1 MMTVSRQRTPAG
13 TAEFSQRPPARR
25 RGGRSR
31 SGYGFVAA
39 YLVLLLLFGVIPTLY
54 AVWLAVTNSS
64 GQLVGLG
71 NFTQVVSDYRFIP
84 AFEDIAVYLV
94 IWLGVL
100 VVAVVGLA
108 LMLHGR
114 LRRLSA
120 VSRFVFY
127 LPGAL
132 AGAASALIW
141 MFMLDPSV
149 SPVAWL
155 LHDFGYGSFADTI
168 APQRLPA
175 VFAIMAFWT
184 GAGGWIV
191 VMYGALN
198 NIPGELLEAARI
210 DGASALKTA
219 WYVQIPLLRKW
230 IAYMLILAFAAVTQL
245 FVEPQLV
252 GEASLGEVSDSWSPN
267 QLAYQYAF
275 HSNNFNDASAVSI
288 YLLILGLAAATVIV
302 FRSGLFEVGP

>member
-1 MMTVSRQRTPAG
+1 MAVSLRTRSGDAPAVP
-13 TAEFSQRPPARR
+13 ARPPARDGAR
-25 RGGRSR
+25 RGRA
-31 SGYGFVAA
+31 GYGFVSA
-39 YLVLLLLFGVIPTLY
+39 YFVLLLLFGVAPTLY
-54 AVWLAVTNSS
+54 AVWLALTNSS
-64 GQLVGLG
+64 GQLVGIG
-71 NFTQVVSDYRFIP
+71 NFTQVLGDYRFLP
-84 AFEDIAVYLV
+84 AFENVAVYLA
-94 IWLGVL
+94 IWLVVL

-114 LRRLSA
+114 LQRVGA

-132 AGAASALIW
+132 AGAASALVW

-149 SPVAWL
+149 SPLAWL
-155 LHDFGYGSFADTI
+155 LHGLGYGSFTDVI
-168 APQRLPA
+168 APQRLPL
-175 VFAIMAFWT
+175 VFAVMAFWT

-198 NIPGELLEAARI
+198 TIPDELLEAARI
-210 DGASALKTA
+210 DGASALQTA
-219 WYVQIPLLRKW
+219 WRVQIPMLRKW
-230 IAYMLILAFAAVTQL
+230 IAYMVILAFATGTQL

-252 GEASLGEVSDSWSPN
+252 GAASLGEVSDSWSPN

-288 YLLILGLAAATVIV
+288 YLLILGLAAAALVV
-302 FRSGLFEVGP
+302 FRSGLFEAGQ

>member
-1 MMTVSRQRTPAG
+1 MALSEQTSVGASVI
-13 TAEFSQRPPARR
+13 AERPPAARR
-25 RGGRSR
+25 RGGRR
-31 SGYGFVAA
+31 RAGYGFVAG
-39 YLVLLLLFGVIPTLY
+39 YFVLLLLFGVVPTVY
-54 AVWLAVTNSS
+54 AVWLALTNSK
-64 GQLVGLG
+64 GQLVGIG
-71 NFTQVVSDYRFIP
+71 NFTQVLGDYRFWP
-84 AFEDIAVYLV
+84 AFENVAIYLA
-94 IWLGVL
+94 IWMVVL

-114 LRRLSA
+114 LRKASA

-132 AGAASALIW
+132 AGAASALVW

-149 SPVAWL
+149 SPLSWL
-155 LHDFGYGSFADTI
+155 LRQFGFSTFSDVI
-168 APQRLPA
+168 LPQHLPI
-175 VFAIMAFWT
+175 VFAVMAFWT

-198 NIPGELLEAARI
+198 NIPDELIEAARL
-210 DGASALKTA
+210 DGASVLKTA
-219 WYVQIPLLRKW
+219 WYVQIPMLRKW
-230 IAYMLILAFAAVTQL
+230 IAYMLILAFATGAQL

-275 HSNNFNDASAVSI
+275 HSNNFNDASVVSI
-288 YLLILGLAAATVIV
+288 YLLILCLACAALVV
-302 FRSGLFEVGP
+302 FRSGLFEVGQ

>member
-1 MMTVSRQRTPAG
+1 MAVSQQRRPAG
-13 TAEFSQRPPARR
+13 AERVTARPPARPRGR
-25 RGGRSR
+25 RARA
-31 SGYGFVAA
+31 GYGFVAA
-39 YLVLLLLFGVIPTLY
+39 YLVLLVLFGVVPTLY
-54 AVWLAVTNSS
+54 AVWLAITNSA

-71 NFTQVVSDYRFIP
+71 NFTQVISDYRFVP

-94 IWLGVL
+94 IWLVVL

-114 LRRLSA
+114 LRRASA

-132 AGAASALIW
+132 AGAASALVW

-155 LHDFGYGSFADTI
+155 LHDLGYSSFADTI
-168 APQRLPA
+168 APQRLPV

-219 WYVQIPLLRKW
+219 WYVQVPLLRKW
-230 IAYMLILAFAAVTQL
+230 IAYMLILAFAAGTQL

-275 HSNNFNDASAVSI
+275 HSNNFNDASTVSI
-288 YLLILGLAAATVIV
+288 YLLILGLACATLVV
-302 FRSGLFEVGP
+302 FRSGLFEVEQ

>member
-1 MMTVSRQRTPAG
+1 MAVSPQVRAGAPRARKART
-13 TAEFSQRPPARR
+13 
-25 RGGRSR
+25 GGRA
-31 SGYGFVAA
+31 GYGFVSG
-39 YLVLLLLFGVIPTLY
+39 YFVLLLLFGIGPTVY
-54 AVWLAVTNSS
+54 AIWLAISNSS
-64 GQLVGLG
+64 GQLVGFG
-71 NFTQVVSDYRFIP
+71 NFTQVLGDYRFFP
-84 AFEDIAVYLV
+84 AFANVALYLV
-94 IWLGVL
+94 IWLVVL
-100 VVAVVGLA
+100 VVAVVGIA

-114 LRRLSA
+114 MRRASA
-120 VSRFVFY
+120 VSRFFFY

-132 AGAASALIW
+132 AGAASALVW

-155 LHDFGYGSFADTI
+155 LHGLGYGTFSDTI
-168 APQRLPA
+168 APSRLPV

-210 DGASALKTA
+210 DGASVLKTA

-230 IAYMLILAFAAVTQL
+230 IAYMLILAFATGTQL

-252 GEASLGEVSDSWSPN
+252 GEASLGQVSDTWSPN
-267 QLAYQYAF
+267 QLAYEYAF
-275 HSNNFNDASAVSI
+275 HANNFNDASAVSI
-288 YLLILGLAAATVIV
+288 YLLVLGLAAAALVV
-302 FRSGLFEVGP
+302 FKSGLFEVGS

>member
-1 MMTVSRQRTPAG
+1 VALSLKVRRAGAPATPA
-13 TAEFSQRPPARR
+13 RPPAGDGPR
-25 RGGRSR
+25 RGQA
-31 SGYGFVAA
+31 GYAFVSA
-39 YLVLLLLFGVIPTLY
+39 YFVLLLLFGVAPTLY
-54 AVWLAVTNSS
+54 AVWLAITNSS

-71 NFTQVVSDYRFIP
+71 NFTQVLGDYRFFP
-84 AFEDIAVYLV
+84 AFANVALYLV
-94 IWLGVL
+94 IWLVVL
-100 VVAVVGLA
+100 VVAVIVVA

-114 LRRLSA
+114 LRRASS

-132 AGAASALIW
+132 AGAASALVW

-155 LHDFGYGSFADTI
+155 LHGLGYGTFADVI

-198 NIPGELLEAARI
+198 NIPDELLEAARI
-210 DGASALKTA
+210 DGASALRTA
-219 WYVQIPLLRKW
+219 WHVQIPLLRKW
-230 IAYMLILAFAAVTQL
+230 IAYMLILAFATGTQL

-275 HSNNFNDASAVSI
+275 HANNFNDASAVSI
-288 YLLILGLAAATVIV
+288 YLLILGLAAAALVV
-302 FRSGLFEVGP
+302 FRSGLFEAGQ

>member
-1 MMTVSRQRTPAG
+1 MAVSQQARPAGAAEVSR
-13 TAEFSQRPPARR
+13 RPPARR
-25 RGGRSR
+25 RGRRGRA
-31 SGYGFVAA
+31 GYGFVAA
-39 YLVLLLLFGVIPTLY
+39 YLVLLALFGVVPTLY
-54 AVWLAVTNSS
+54 AVWLAITNSA

-71 NFTQVVSDYRFIP
+71 NFTQVISDYRFVP
-84 AFEDIAVYLV
+84 AFENIAIYL
-94 IWLGVL
+94 ITWLVVL
-100 VVAVVGLA
+100 VVSVVGLA

-114 LRRLSA
+114 LRRASA

-155 LHDFGYGSFADTI
+155 LHDLGYSTFADTI
-168 APQRLPA
+168 APQRLPV

-219 WYVQIPLLRKW
+219 WYVQVPMLRKW
-230 IAYMLILAFAAVTQL
+230 IAYMLILAFAAGTQL

-252 GEASLGEVSDSWSPN
+252 GAASLGEVSDSWSPN

-275 HSNNFNDASAVSI
+275 HSNNFNDASTVSV
-288 YLLILGLAAATVIV
+288 YLLVLGLACAALVV
-302 FRSGLFEVGP
+302 FRSGLFEVEP

>member
-1 MMTVSRQRTPAG
+1 
-13 TAEFSQRPPARR
+13 
-25 RGGRSR
+25 
-31 SGYGFVAA
+31 
-39 YLVLLLLFGVIPTLY
+39 
-54 AVWLAVTNSS
+54 VWLALVNSS
-64 GQLVGLG
+64 GQLVGVG
-71 NFTQVVSDYRFIP
+71 NFTQVLGDYRFLP
-84 AFEDIAVYLV
+84 AFEDVAVYLA
-94 IWLGVL
+94 IWLVVL

-114 LRRLSA
+114 LQRASA

-132 AGAASALIW
+132 AGAASALVW

-155 LHDFGYGSFADTI
+155 LHDLGYGSFADVI
-168 APQRLPA
+168 APQRLPV
-175 VFAIMAFWT
+175 VFAVMAFWT

-198 NIPGELLEAARI
+198 NIPDELLEAARI
-210 DGASALKTA
+210 DGASALQTA
-219 WYVQIPLLRKW
+219 WRVQIPMLRKW
-230 IAYMLILAFAAVTQL
+230 IAYMVILAFATGTQL

-252 GEASLGEVSDSWSPN
+252 GAASLGEVSDSWSPN

-275 HSNNFNDASAVSI
+275 HSDNFNDASAVSI
-288 YLLILGLAAATVIV
+288 YLLILGLAAAALVV
-302 FRSGLFEVGP
+302 FRSGLFEAGQ

>member
-1 MMTVSRQRTPAG
+1 MALSQQTTVGAPAIP
-13 TAEFSQRPPARR
+13 ERPPAPRR
-25 RGGRSR
+25 RSR
-31 SGYGFVAA
+31 RRRAGYGFVAGYFA
-39 YLVLLLLFGVIPTLY
+39 LLLLFGVVPTVY
-54 AVWLAVTNSS
+54 AVWLALTNSN
-64 GQLVGLG
+64 GQLVGIG
-71 NFTQVVSDYRFIP
+71 NFTQVLSDYRFWP
-84 AFEDIAVYLV
+84 AFENVAIYLA
-94 IWLGVL
+94 IWMVVL

-114 LRRLSA
+114 LRRASA

-132 AGAASALIW
+132 AGAASALVW

-155 LHDFGYGSFADTI
+155 LHDLGYGSFADVI
-168 APQRLPA
+168 APQRLPV
-175 VFAIMAFWT
+175 VFAVMAFWT

-198 NIPGELLEAARI
+198 NIPAELLEAARI
-210 DGASALKTA
+210 DGASALQAA
-219 WYVQIPLLRKW
+219 WYVQIPMLRKW
-230 IAYMLILAFAAVTQL
+230 IAYMVILAFATGTQL

-252 GEASLGEVSDSWSPN
+252 GEASLGQVSDSWSPN

-288 YLLILGLAAATVIV
+288 YLLILGLACAALVV
-302 FRSGLFEVGP
+302 FRSGLFEVGQ

>member
-1 MMTVSRQRTPAG
+1 MAVTQQGRPAG
-13 TAEFSQRPPARR
+13 TAENSQRSPARP
-25 RGGRSR
+25 RGKRTR
-31 SGYGFVAA
+31 AGYGFVAG
-39 YLVLLLLFGVIPTLY
+39 YLVLLTAFGVVPTLY
-54 AVWLAVTNSS
+54 AVWLAITNSA

-71 NFTQVVSDYRFIP
+71 NFTQVISDYRFIP
-84 AFEDIAVYLV
+84 AFEDIAIYLI
-94 IWLGVL
+94 IWLVVL

-114 LRRLSA
+114 LRRASA

-155 LHDFGYGSFADTI
+155 LHGLGYSSFADTI
-168 APQRLPA
+168 APQRLP
-175 VFAIMAFWT
+175 VIFAIMAFWT

-219 WYVQIPLLRKW
+219 WYVQVPLLRKW
-230 IAYMLILAFAAVTQL
+230 IAYMVILAFAAGTQL
-245 FVEPQLV
+245 FIEPQLV
-252 GEASLGEVSDSWSPN
+252 GEASLGEVSDTWSPN

-288 YLLILGLAAATVIV
+288 YLLILGLACATLVV
-302 FRSGLFEVGP
+302 FRSGLFEVGQ

>member
-1 MMTVSRQRTPAG
+1 MAVSLRVRPGGAPAMP
-13 TAEFSQRPPARR
+13 ARPPARDGAR
-25 RGGRSR
+25 RGRA
-31 SGYGFVAA
+31 GYGFVSA
-39 YLVLLLLFGVIPTLY
+39 YFVLLLLFGVAPTLY
-54 AVWLAVTNSS
+54 AVWLALSNSG
-64 GQLVGLG
+64 GQFVGLG
-71 NFTQVVSDYRFIP
+71 NFTQVLGDYRFFP
-84 AFEDIAVYLV
+84 AFENVAVYLG
-94 IWLGVL
+94 IWLVVL
-100 VVAVVGLA
+100 VIAVVGLA

-114 LRRLSA
+114 LRRASA

-132 AGAASALIW
+132 AGAASALVW

-155 LHDFGYGSFADTI
+155 LHDLGYSSFADVI

-175 VFAIMAFWT
+175 VFAVMAFWT

-198 NIPGELLEAARI
+198 NIPSELLEAARI
-210 DGASALKTA
+210 DGASALQTA
-219 WYVQIPLLRKW
+219 WHVQIPLLRKW
-230 IAYMLILAFAAVTQL
+230 IAYMLILAFATGTQL

-252 GEASLGEVSDSWSPN
+252 GAASLGEVSDSWSPN

-275 HSNNFNDASAVSI
+275 HANNFNDASTVSI
-288 YLLILGLAAATVIV
+288 YLLILGLACATLVV
-302 FRSGLFEVGP
+302 FRSGLFEAGE

>member
-1 MMTVSRQRTPAG
+1 V
-13 TAEFSQRPPARR
+13 
-25 RGGRSR
+25 
-31 SGYGFVAA
+31 V
-39 YLVLLLLFGVIPTLY
+39 VL
-54 AVWLAVTNSS
+54 S
-64 GQLVGLG
+64 
-71 NFTQVVSDYRFIP
+71 
-84 AFEDIAVYLV
+84 
-94 IWLGVL
+94 
-100 VVAVVGLA
+100 

-114 LRRLSA
+114 LRRASSVA
-120 VSRFVFY
+120 RFVFY

-132 AGAASALIW
+132 AGAASALVW

-155 LHDFGYGSFADTI
+155 LHALGYSTFSDVI
-168 APQRLPA
+168 EPQRLPV
-175 VFAIMAFWT
+175 VFAVMAFWT

-198 NIPGELLEAARI
+198 NIPDELLEAARI

-230 IAYMLILAFAAVTQL
+230 IAYMLILAFATGTQL

-252 GEASLGEVSDSWSPN
+252 GEASLGQVSDSWSPN

-275 HSNNFNDASAVSI
+275 HANDFNDASAVSI
-288 YLLILGLAAATVIV
+288 YLLLLGLACAALIV
-302 FRSGLFEVGP
+302 FRSGLFEVSQ

>member
-1 MMTVSRQRTPAG
+1 MA
-13 TAEFSQRPPARR
+13 
-25 RGGRSR
+25 
-31 SGYGFVAA
+31 
-39 YLVLLLLFGVIPTLY
+39 PTLY
-54 AVWLAVTNSS
+54 AVWLALTNSS
-64 GQLVGLG
+64 GQLVGIG
-71 NFTQVVSDYRFIP
+71 NFTQVLGDYRFLP
-84 AFEDIAVYLV
+84 AFENVAVYLA
-94 IWLGVL
+94 IWLVVL

-114 LRRLSA
+114 LQRVGA

-132 AGAASALIW
+132 AGAASALVW

-149 SPVAWL
+149 SPLSWL
-155 LHDFGYGSFADTI
+155 LHQMGFSTFSDVI
-168 APQRLPA
+168 LPQHLPV
-175 VFAIMAFWT
+175 VFAVMAFWT

-198 NIPGELLEAARI
+198 NIPDELIEAARI
-210 DGASALKTA
+210 DGASVLKTA
-219 WYVQIPLLRKW
+219 WYVQIPMLRKW
-230 IAYMLILAFAAVTQL
+230 IAYMLILAFATGAQL

-275 HSNNFNDASAVSI
+275 HSNNFNDASVVSI
-288 YLLILGLAAATVIV
+288 YLLILCLACAALVV
-302 FRSGLFEVGP
+302 FRSGLFEVGE

>member
-1 MMTVSRQRTPAG
+1 MALSEQTSVGVSVI
-13 TAEFSQRPPARR
+13 AERPPAPRR
-25 RGGRSR
+25 RGGRR
-31 SGYGFVAA
+31 RAGYGFVAG
-39 YLVLLLLFGVIPTLY
+39 YFVLLLLFGVVPTVY
-54 AVWLAVTNSS
+54 AVWLALTNSK
-64 GQLVGLG
+64 GQLVGIG
-71 NFTQVVSDYRFIP
+71 NFTQVLGDYRFWP
-84 AFEDIAVYLV
+84 AFENVAIYLA
-94 IWLGVL
+94 IWMVVL

-114 LRRLSA
+114 LRRASA

-132 AGAASALIW
+132 AGAASALVW

-149 SPVAWL
+149 SPLSWL
-155 LHDFGYGSFADTI
+155 LRQFGFSTFSDVI
-168 APQRLPA
+168 LPQHLPI
-175 VFAIMAFWT
+175 VFAVMAFWT

-198 NIPGELLEAARI
+198 NIPDELIEAARL
-210 DGASALKTA
+210 DGASVLKTA
-219 WYVQIPLLRKW
+219 WYVQIPMLRKW
-230 IAYMLILAFAAVTQL
+230 IAYMLILAFATGAQL

-275 HSNNFNDASAVSI
+275 HSNNFNDASVVSI
-288 YLLILGLAAATVIV
+288 YLLILCLACAALVV
-302 FRSGLFEVGP
+302 FRSGLFEVGQ

>member
-1 MMTVSRQRTPAG
+1 MAVSHQRARLRAPAI
-13 TAEFSQRPPARR
+13 AQRPLAPRRARR
-25 RGGRSR
+25 GWA
-31 SGYGFVAA
+31 GYGFVAG
-39 YLVLLLLFGVIPTLY
+39 YLVLLLLFGVVPTLY
-54 AVWLAVTNSS
+54 AVWLALSNSS

-71 NFTQVVSDYRFIP
+71 NFTQVLSDYRFVP
-84 AFEDIAVYLV
+84 AFENVAIYLA
-94 IWLGVL
+94 IWLVVL
-100 VVAVVGLA
+100 VVAVVVLA

-114 LRRLSA
+114 LRRASA

-132 AGAASALIW
+132 AGAASVLVW

-149 SPVAWL
+149 SPVSWL
-155 LHDFGYGSFADTI
+155 LHGLGYGSFGDVI

-175 VFAIMAFWT
+175 VFAVMAFWT

-198 NIPGELLEAARI
+198 NIPDELLQAARL

-230 IAYMLILAFAAVTQL
+230 IAFMVILAFAAGTQL
-245 FVEPQLV
+245 FLEPQLV
-252 GEASLGEVSDSWSPN
+252 GEASFGEVSDTWSPN

-275 HSNNFNDASAVSI
+275 HSDNFNDASTVSV
-288 YLLILGLAAATVIV
+288 YLLILGLACAALVV
-302 FRSGLFEVGP
+302 FRSGLFEVDW

>member
-1 MMTVSRQRTPAG
+1 MSVSQQTRAGAPAIP
-13 TAEFSQRPPARR
+13 ARPPALRGAR
-25 RGGRSR
+25 RGRA
-31 SGYGFVAA
+31 GYGFVSG
-39 YLVLLLLFGVIPTLY
+39 YFVLLLLFGVAPTLY
-54 AVWLAVTNSS
+54 AVWLALTNSS

-71 NFTQVVSDYRFIP
+71 NFTQVLGDYRFLP
-84 AFEDIAVYLV
+84 AFENVAIYLV
-94 IWLGVL
+94 IWLVVL

-108 LMLHGR
+108 LILHGR
-114 LRRLSA
+114 LRRAGA

-132 AGAASALIW
+132 AGAASALVW

-155 LHDFGYGSFADTI
+155 LRGLGYSSFAGVI
-168 APQRLPA
+168 APQRLPV
-175 VFAIMAFWT
+175 VFAVMAFWT

-198 NIPGELLEAARI
+198 NIPGELLEAARL

-230 IAYMLILAFAAVTQL
+230 IAYMLILAFATGTQL

-288 YLLILGLAAATVIV
+288 YLLILGLACAALVV
-302 FRSGLFEVGP
+302 FRSGLFEAGQ